1 MSGPRHYSP
10 AIKRHLVTALYYE
23 AKRQCR
29 PMTDLTNELLER
41 ALGESAPAHPTEPG
55 ADDMVLHD
63 APLPTHPH

>member
-10 AIKRHLVTALYYE
+10 AIKRHLVTALYHE
-23 AKRQCR
+23 AKRQGR

-41 ALGESAPAHPTEPG
+41 ALGESAPPQPIESAAES
-55 ADDMVLHD
+55 MVLHD